1 MPLTI
6 HCGEVHEYLG
16 MTINYSEEGKVK
28 FIMQDYVNGILEESP
43 DDMEGRAVT
52 PATTNLFTVRKH
64 VEKLDDKH
72 AETYHH
78 LTAKLLYLCKQSRP
92 DLQTTVS
99 FLTTRVTGPDED
111 DWKKLARCIHYLRDS
126 KDLYLTLEMGDGVSY
141 GEMVD

>member
-16 MTINYSEEGKVK
+16 MTINYLEEGKVK
-28 FIMQDYVNGILEESP
+28 FIMQDYVNGILEEAP

-78 LTAKLLYLCKQSRP
+78 LTAKLLYLCK
-92 DLQTTVS
+92 
-99 FLTTRVTGPDED
+99 
-111 DWKKLARCIHYLRDS
+111 
-126 KDLYLTLEMGDGVSY
+126 
-141 GEMVD
+141 